1 MQGQALISPRH
12 LRAAVLKYDRH
23 FNSRDLRWSDFSI
36 LQKLLYLFENQRQ
49 PLPLRVETHAS
60 GGGSTSLNHRV
71 SRLTNPD
78 LVPPP
83 ENSNFKS
90 QQSGMKTHMH
100 NMIGSIEISEIK
112 QFIENF
118 RNEDQLE
125 RHNKAMD
132 LLLED

>member
-1 MQGQALISPRH
+1 
-12 LRAAVLKYDRH
+12 
-23 FNSRDLRWSDFSI
+23 
-36 LQKLLYLFENQRQ
+36 
-49 PLPLRVETHAS
+49 VETHAS

-78 LVPPP
+78 IVPP
-83 ENSNFKS
+83 ESSNFKS
-90 QQSGMKTHMH
+90 QQSGMKNMH